1 MNKQLGDRE
10 IQVGICGSFGK
21 APEALSEY
29 YTQADLNNRILFSVS
44 LEVSSP
50 R

>member
-10 IQVGICGSFGK
+10 MQVGICGSHGK
-21 APEALSEY
+21 VPKALSEY
-29 YTQADLNNRILFSVS
+29 HNQADLNNRILFSVS

>member
-10 IQVGICGSFGK
+10 MQVGIRGGHGK
-21 APEALSEY
+21 VPEALSEHH
-29 YTQADLNNRILFSVS
+29 TKADLNNRNSFSLS